1 MSASAAATVPLN
13 VAPNVPQN
21 EATKVAPVSN
31 VTGWRRHYLLFVLLL
46 VYGMSMIDRQ
56 IMGVLIEP
64 IKKEMGVSDSAMGL
78 LTGLAFA
85 LFYSILAVP
94 FGRYADRTNRRN
106 LIAWCCGGWSIATG
120 LCGMAVGFWSLTAA
134 RVGVAVGEA
143 GSTAA
148 STTMIADVYPPE
160 QRSRAMSV
168 FSLGPHLGSLIGL
181 GVGAWIAQHYG
192 WRAAFLWLALPGVLI
207 ALVLRLTCREPLRG
221 AQEAL
226 DKRVASHAAAEKFSD
241 VMSALRRN
249 KAFVG
254 IGLAGMVM
262 AFSGYAIGMW
272 TTAFLVRSHGLQLK
286 DAGAIMGFIGGPGAI
301 FGALLSG
308 WLTDVMAKR
317 DVRWQ
322 IGIPLLATLISIPLG
337 LAFYLNDSPE
347 KWVVAGLQ
355 IPHAVFWYGLFA
367 VFASFWAAP
376 AFAALANVIASSSLA
391 TSLSI
396 YNLLLTAVGGG
407 LGPLTVG
414 LLSDAFMTRAGNESL
429 RWALVSMLAFYVLGA
444 LAYAWSIKPYAH
456 QMAAKKIASS
466 PY

>member
-1 MSASAAATVPLN
+1 MSASAAANVSQ
-13 VAPNVPQN
+13 VAP
-21 EATKVAPVSN
+21 AKASPVSN
-31 VTGWRRHYLLFVLLL
+31 VTGWRRHYLLLVLLL

-94 FGRYADRTNRRN
+94 FGRFADRSNRRN
-106 LIAWCCGGWSIATG
+106 LIAWCCGGWSIATA

-168 FSLGPHLGSLIGL
+168 FSLGPHLGSLVGL

-192 WRAAFLWLALPGVLI
+192 WRAAFLWLAVPGVLI
-207 ALVLRLTCREPLRG
+207 ALVLRLTCREPMRG
-221 AQEAL
+221 AQEA
-226 DKRVASHAAAEKFSD
+226 RVATRVAAEKFST
-241 VMSALRRN
+241 VMTALRQN

-254 IGLAGMVM
+254 LGLAGMLM

-272 TTAFLVRSHGLQLK
+272 NTAFLVRSHGLQLK

-301 FGALLSG
+301 AGALLSG
-308 WLTDVMAKR
+308 WITDVMAKR

-322 IGIPLLATLISIPLG
+322 IGIPTLATLISIPLG
-337 LAFYLNDSPE
+337 LAFYLSDSPE

-355 IPHAVFWYGLFA
+355 IPHAIVWYGLFA
-367 VFASFWAAP
+367 VFSSFWAAP

-407 LGPLTVG
+407 LGPLAVG
-414 LLSDAFMTRAGNESL
+414 LLSDAFISRAGHESL
-429 RWALVSMLAFYVLGA
+429 RWALASMLAFYVLGA
-444 LAYAWSIKPYAH
+444 LAYAWSIKPYAC
-456 QMAAKKIASS
+456 QMAAKKIA
-466 PY
+466 

>member
-1 MSASAAATVPLN
+1 MSASAAAQ
-13 VAPNVPQN
+13 VPQSLPP
-21 EATKVAPVSN
+21 AASVQASPTSN

-64 IKKEMGVSDSAMGL
+64 IKAEMGVSDSAMGL

-94 FGRYADRTNRRN
+94 FGCFADRTNRRN

-120 LCGMAVGFWSLTAA
+120 LCGLALGFWSLTAA

-168 FSLGPHLGSLIGL
+168 FSLGPHLGSLVGL

-192 WRAAFLWLALPGVLI
+192 WRAAFLWLAVPGVLI
-207 ALVLRLTCREPLRG
+207 ALVLRLTCREPVRG
-221 AQEAL
+221 AQEG
-226 DKRVASHAAAEKFSD
+226 RVMVQAVTEKFS
-241 VMSALRRN
+241 VMMAALLRN
-249 KAFVG
+249 KAFIG
-254 IGLAGMVM
+254 LGLAGMLM

-272 TTAFLVRSHGLQLK
+272 NTAFLVRSHGLQLK
-286 DAGAIMGFIGGPGAI
+286 EAGAIMGFIGGPAAI
-301 FGALLSG
+301 AGALLSG
-308 WLTDVMAKR
+308 WITDVMARR
-317 DVRWQ
+317 DTRWQ
-322 IGIPLLATLISIPLG
+322 VGVPLLGTLISIPLG
-337 LAFYLNDSPE
+337 LAFYLNTSVQSWE
-347 KWVVAGLQ
+347 LAGLK
-355 IPHAVFWYGLFA
+355 IPHAVGYYG
-367 VFASFWAAP
+367 VFAIFSSFWAAP
-376 AFAALANVIASSSLA
+376 AFAALTNVIAATRLA

-414 LLSDAFMTRAGNESL
+414 LLSDVFTVQAAQESL
-429 RWALVSMLAFYVLGA
+429 RWALVCMLAFYGVAVLIYG
-444 LAYAWSIKPYAH
+444 WVIRPYAA
-456 QMAAKKIASS
+456 QVNAKNIA
-466 PY
+466 

>member
-1 MSASAAATVPLN
+1 MSASAAAIVPPN
-13 VAPNVPQN
+13 VAIK
-21 EATKVAPVSN
+21 AAPVSN

-94 FGRYADRTNRRN
+94 FGRFADRTNRRN
-106 LIAWCCGGWSIATG
+106 LIAWCCGGWSIATA

-168 FSLGPHLGSLIGL
+168 FSLGPHLGSLVGL

-192 WRAAFLWLALPGVLI
+192 WRAAFLWLAVPGVLI

-221 AQEAL
+221 AQEIL
-226 DKRVASHAAAEKFSD
+226 GKRVAPPQAVAEKFSD

-254 IGLAGMVM
+254 LGLAGMVM

-272 TTAFLVRSHGLQLK
+272 NTAFLVRSHGLQLK

-308 WLTDVMAKR
+308 WITDVMAKR

-322 IGIPLLATLISIPLG
+322 IGIPVLATLVSIPLG

-347 KWVVAGLQ
+347 KWLVAGLQ
-355 IPHAVFWYGLFA
+355 IPHAIVWYGLFA
-367 VFASFWAAP
+367 VFSSFWAAP

-414 LLSDAFMTRAGNESL
+414 LLSDAFIARAGNESL
-429 RWALVSMLAFYVLGA
+429 RWALASMLAFYVLGV
-444 LAYAWSIKPYAH
+444 LAYACSIKPYAQ
-456 QMAAKKIASS
+456 QMAAKKRA
-466 PY
+466 

>member
-1 MSASAAATVPLN
+1 MSASASAL
-13 VAPNVPQN
+13 VPQAVTTQP
-21 EATKVAPVSN
+21 EPVSN
-31 VTGWRRHYLLFVLLL
+31 VTGWRRHYLLLVLLL

-94 FGRYADRTNRRN
+94 FGRYADRANRRN

-143 GSTAA
+143 GSSAA

-168 FSLGPHLGSLIGL
+168 FSLGPHLGSLVGL

-192 WRAAFLWLALPGVLI
+192 WRAAFLWLALPGVLV

-221 AQEAL
+221 GQQGRLAQ
-226 DKRVASHAAAEKFSD
+226 AATEKLSD
-241 VMSALRRN
+241 VVAVLARN
-249 KAFVG
+249 KPFVG
-254 IGLAGMVM
+254 LALAGMLM

-272 TTAFLVRSHGLQLK
+272 NTAFLVRSYGLQLRE
-286 DAGAIMGFIGGPGAI
+286 AGAIMGFIGGPAAI
-301 FGALLSG
+301 AGALLSG
-308 WLTDVMAKR
+308 WLTDLMTRR
-317 DVRWQ
+317 DKRWQ
-322 IGIPLLATLISIPLG
+322 IGIPLLGTLISVPLG
-337 LAFYLNDSPE
+337 LAFYLSTSTQFWE
-347 KWVVAGLQ
+347 LAGLK
-355 IPHAVFWYGLFA
+355 IPHAVAFYGLFA
-367 VFASFWAAP
+367 IFSSFWAAP
-376 AFAALANVIASSSLA
+376 VFAALTNVIAVTRLA
-391 TSLSI
+391 TALSI

-414 LLSDAFMTRAGNESL
+414 LLSDAFAVSAGVNSL
-429 RWALVSMLAFYVLGA
+429 RWALVCMLSFYLVASLI
-444 LAYAWSIKPYAH
+444 YASVIRPYVAH
-456 QMAAKKIASS
+456 IASKRIA
-466 PY
+466 

>member
-1 MSASAAATVPLN
+1 MSASAAAN
-13 VAPNVPQN
+13 VSQAAP
-21 EATKVAPVSN
+21 AKALPVSN
-31 VTGWRRHYLLFVLLL
+31 VTGWRRHYLLLVLLL

-94 FGRYADRTNRRN
+94 FGRFADRANRRN
-106 LIAWCCGGWSIATG
+106 LIAWCCGGWSIATA

-168 FSLGPHLGSLIGL
+168 FSLGPHLGSLVGL

-192 WRAAFLWLALPGVLI
+192 WRAAFLWLAVPGVLI
-207 ALVLRLTCREPLRG
+207 ALVLRMTCREPMRG
-221 AQEAL
+221 AQEA
-226 DKRVASHAAAEKFSD
+226 RVATRVTAEKFSI
-241 VMSALRRN
+241 VMTALRQN

-254 IGLAGMVM
+254 LGLAGMLM

-272 TTAFLVRSHGLQLK
+272 NTAFLVRSHGLQLK

-301 FGALLSG
+301 AGALLSG
-308 WLTDVMAKR
+308 WITDVMAKR

-322 IGIPLLATLISIPLG
+322 IGIPTLATLMSIPLG
-337 LAFYLNDSPE
+337 LAFYLSDSPE

-355 IPHAVFWYGLFA
+355 IPHAIVWYGLFA
-367 VFASFWAAP
+367 VFSSFWAAP

-414 LLSDAFMTRAGNESL
+414 LLSDAFISRAGHESL
-429 RWALVSMLAFYVLGA
+429 RWALASMLAFYMLGA
-444 LAYAWSIKPYAH
+444 LAYAWSIKPYAC
-456 QMAAKKIASS
+456 QMAAKKIA
-466 PY
+466 

>member
-1 MSASAAATVPLN
+1 MSASAAAR
-13 VAPNVPQN
+13 VPQ
-21 EATKVAPVSN
+21 AASARVMPVSN
-31 VTGWRRHYLLFVLLL
+31 VTGWRRHYLLLVLLL
-46 VYGMSMIDRQ
+46 VYGVSMIDRQ
-56 IMGVLIEP
+56 IMGVLIQP
-64 IKKEMGVSDSAMGL
+64 IKQEMGVSDSAMGF

-94 FGRYADRTNRRN
+94 FGRFADRTNRRN
-106 LIAWCCGGWSIATG
+106 LIAWCCAGWSVATG

-168 FSLGPHLGSLIGL
+168 FSLGPHLGSLVGL
-181 GVGAWIAQHYG
+181 GVGAWIAQHHG
-192 WRAAFLWLALPGVLI
+192 WRAAFLWLSVPGVLI
-207 ALVLRLTCREPLRG
+207 ALMLRLTCREPLRG
-221 AQEAL
+221 AQEG
-226 DKRVASHAAAEKFSD
+226 RSVVQAATERFSE
-241 VMSALRRN
+241 VMSALVRN

-254 IGLAGMVM
+254 LGLASMLM

-272 TTAFLVRSHGLQLK
+272 NTAFLVRSHGLQLK

-301 FGALLSG
+301 LGALLSG
-308 WLTDVMAKR
+308 WVTDLMARR

-322 IGIPLLATLISIPLG
+322 IGVPVVGTLVSIPLG
-337 LAFYLNDSPE
+337 LAFYLNDSAGQ
-347 KWVVAGLQ
+347 WTLAGLQ
-355 IPHAVFWYGLFA
+355 IPHAIAYYGLFSI
-367 VFASFWAAP
+367 FSSFWAAP
-376 AFAALANVIASSSLA
+376 VFAALTNVIASSRLA

-414 LLSDAFMTRAGNESL
+414 LLSDAFIVWAGNESL
-429 RWALVSMLAFYVLGA
+429 RWALVSMLAFYA
-444 LAYAWSIKPYAH
+444 LALLIYAWTIKPYAS
-456 QMAAKKIASS
+456 MVTAKKIA
-466 PY
+466 

>member
-1 MSASAAATVPLN
+1 MSASAAAN
-13 VAPNVPQN
+13 VSQASL
-21 EATKVAPVSN
+21 AKARPVSN

-56 IMGVLIEP
+56 IMGVLIQP
-64 IKKEMGVSDSAMGL
+64 IKQEMGVSDSAMGL

-94 FGRYADRTNRRN
+94 FGRFADRTNRRN
-106 LIAWCCGGWSIATG
+106 LIAWCCAGWSIATG

-168 FSLGPHLGSLIGL
+168 FSLGPHLGSLVGL

-192 WRAAFLWLALPGVLI
+192 WRAAFLWLAVPGVLI
-207 ALVLRLTCREPLRG
+207 ALVLRLTCREPVRG
-221 AQEAL
+221 AQEGRA
-226 DKRVASHAAAEKFSD
+226 VAQVAAEKFSE
-241 VMSALRRN
+241 VMAALVRN

-254 IGLAGMVM
+254 LGLASMLM
-262 AFSGYAIGMW
+262 AYAGYAIGMW
-272 TTAFLVRSHGLQLK
+272 NTAFLVRSHGLQLK

-308 WLTDVMAKR
+308 WVTDVMAKR
-317 DVRWQ
+317 NVRWQ
-322 IGIPLLATLISIPLG
+322 VGVPILGTLISIPLG
-337 LAFYLNDSPE
+337 LAFYLDTSTE
-347 KWVVAGLQ
+347 HWTLAGLQ
-355 IPHAVFWYGLFA
+355 IPHAIGYYGLFSI
-367 VFASFWAAP
+367 FSSFWAAP
-376 AFAALANVIASSSLA
+376 VFAALTNVIASTRLA

-414 LLSDAFMTRAGNESL
+414 LLSDAFTAQAGNESL
-429 RWALVSMLAFYVLGA
+429 RWALICMLAFYAVAVLI
-444 LAYAWSIKPYAH
+444 YIWTIKPYAS
-456 QMAAKKIASS
+456 MVTAKKIA
-466 PY
+466 